1 MVKRTTDAA
10 GPCPPGIDD
19 FILTALCRPPATLFR
34 ENCNSLLIRNLEQV
48 TVFTEADD
56 RQQEG
61 FFMCGKE
68 ELVGRDSKVRYD
80 AISRQADSSVSA
92 SAAAEGSCNGN
103 GAQPRILPAG
113 SSCTC
118 CLSHAISTSN
128 LALAGKHYMAQ
139 RPLKDE

>member
-1 MVKRTTDAA
+1 
-10 GPCPPGIDD
+10 
-19 FILTALCRPPATLFR
+19 
-34 ENCNSLLIRNLEQV
+34 
-48 TVFTEADD
+48 
-56 RQQEG
+56 
-61 FFMCGKE
+61 MCGKE

-80 AISRQADSSVSA
+80 AISRQADSSSSSA
-92 SAAAEGSCNGN
+92 SAAAEGSCN

-128 LALAGKHYMAQ
+128 LALAGNHYMAQ